1 MERFGLKTWP
11 GHCVIFLGKII
22 YFHSTS
28 LYPGVKRLPAL
39 SGKPDEML
47 GGGGGRGNLMMD
59 WGPIQGVVV
68 ILLSSSYKGEQYN
81 FWLDIP
87 LATWPE
93 CGLLIPTY
101 CLLNNVLIHVS

>member
-1 MERFGLKTWP
+1 MERFGLKTWL

-47 GGGGGRGNLMMD
+47 GGGGGGNLMLD

-68 ILLSSSYKGEQYN
+68 ILLSSSYKGKQYN

-87 LATWPE
+87 L
-93 CGLLIPTY
+93 GLS
-101 CLLNNVLIHVS
+101 VAF

>member
-1 MERFGLKTWP
+1 MERFGLKTWL

-47 GGGGGRGNLMMD
+47 GGGGGNLMMD

-68 ILLSSSYKGEQYN
+68 ILLSSSYKGKQYN

-87 LATWPE
+87 L
-93 CGLLIPTY
+93 GLS
-101 CLLNNVLIHVS
+101 VAF

>member
-47 GGGGGRGNLMMD
+47 GGGGESYDGLGVHPGGSGNT
-59 WGPIQGVVV
+59 P
-68 ILLSSSYKGEQYN
+68 K
-81 FWLDIP
+81 
-87 LATWPE
+87 
-93 CGLLIPTY
+93 LIVQRKT
-101 CLLNNVLIHVS
+101 V

>member
-1 MERFGLKTWP
+1 M
-11 GHCVIFLGKII
+11 I

-47 GGGGGRGNLMMD
+47 GGGGGGNLMMAG
-59 WGPIQGVVV
+59 GPLQGVVV
-68 ILLSSSYKGEQYN
+68 ILLSSSYKGKQYN

-87 LATWPE
+87 L
-93 CGLLIPTY
+93 GLS
-101 CLLNNVLIHVS
+101 VAF